1 MGLRWITPSTA
12 RRLRPFWRRCALI
25 GFGFLG
31 TAFIAIVAFALLERY
46 LSVHGLDDLASAEDL
61 IESFDLVIHTSDH
74 KPLTF
79 REPIRKWTG
88 DIPIFFDASVPDW
101 HRSMAERQLPLIAR
115 LTDLRFILT
124 KTYDPQS
131 ALNVVLAEGTEDM
144 RKAARRF
151 TEEIEGSWHFED
163 YLCFAIVSNNP
174 DGTIQGALAV
184 FGVKRQS
191 TESHSCLIEELLHG
205 LGPNADRATY
215 TPSIFS
221 EFTIPVEI
229 PLNDQV
235 LIRTLYDPRIK
246 PGMSSEQTRELVPD
260 IIRGLI
266 EDVKARGPEALYQ
279 H

>member
-12 RRLRPFWRRCALI
+12 RRLRSFWRRCALI

-31 TAFIAIVAFALLERY
+31 AAFIVIMAFVFLERY

-61 IESFDLVIHTSDH
+61 IESFDLVMHTSDH

-79 REPIRKWTG
+79 RRPIQKWTG
-88 DIPIFFDASVPDW
+88 DIPIFFDTSVPDW

-115 LTDLRFILT
+115 LIGLRFILT

-131 ALNVVLAEGTEDM
+131 ALNVVLAEGAAAM
-144 RKAARRF
+144 RKEVRRF
-151 TEEIEGSWHFED
+151 TTEMNASWRFED
-163 YLCFAIVSNNP
+163 YLCFAIVPTNP
-174 DGTIQGALAV
+174 NGTIQGALTV

-205 LGPNADRATY
+205 LGPMADRATY

-221 EFTIPVEI
+221 EFTIPIEI

-235 LIRTLYDPRIK
+235 LIRALYDPKIK

-260 IIRGLI
+260 IIRGLV